1 MKIKLIC
8 VGKLKEAYL
17 RDGIAEYQKRL
28 SRFCQCDIIE
38 LADEKHL
45 IRLAMLKNSRL
56 WLRRLTGSRKSLV
69 SVIL

>member
-38 LADEKHL
+38 LADEK
-45 IRLAMLKNSRL
+45 N
-56 WLRRLTGSRKSLV
+56 T
-69 SVIL
+69 